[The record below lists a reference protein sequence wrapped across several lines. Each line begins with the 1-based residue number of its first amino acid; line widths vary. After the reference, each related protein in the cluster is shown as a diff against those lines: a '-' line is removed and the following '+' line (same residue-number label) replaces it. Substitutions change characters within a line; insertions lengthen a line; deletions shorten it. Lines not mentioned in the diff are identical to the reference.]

1 MMRKALLLLGAVAY
15 LGLAG
20 LGQAQVTGESNLP
33 QNALLEHPLAAVT
46 LFNQAEQLRKQ
57 GLFVEAERDYQRAIR
72 IWENFFGKEHPAVTA
87 GLSGLGDL
95 YQQQGKLA
103 EAEKLHQRA
112 LRIREQYLGKE
123 HPGTGFSVRSM
134 ALLREQQGRLI
145 EAEALCQRAAR
156 IFVTHLPDGHPD
168 IAATQAQCTR
178 LQGRIHKR

>member
-1 MMRKALLLLGAVAY
+1 MRNVLLLLGAVAY

-20 LGQAQVTGESNLP
+20 VVQGQGTGDNTTP
-33 QNALLEHPLAAVT
+33 PPALLEHPLAAAT

-112 LRIREQYLGKE
+112 LVIREQYLGKE
-123 HPGTGFSVRSM
+123 HPGTGFSLRSM

-145 EAEALCQRAAR
+145 EAEVLCQRAAH
-156 IFVTHLPDGHPD
+156 IFVTKLPEGHPD
-168 IAATQAQCTR
+168 IAATQEQCAR
-178 LQGRIHKR
+178 LQGRIQKR